1 MWEEIKANLLAFAN
15 TPLVTALF
23 TAFEVGVFAIIIFS
37 KTSVGK
43 KALATMKA
51 KYEVLLGYASDMKK
65 QAEQVVKT
73 ADGKIE
79 EIKAECDK
87 RLAVMMNY
95 NLALENLLGQLGEHI
110 PNKKVK
116 EDIENF
122 MSTKQERL
130 AQIAEYL
137 PNMEEYNALKAQ
149 AENVQEEI
157 EEAKKKATEELTAKI
172 ALYDEKCA
180 SLDKLLIRAEE
191 TLVSAEKPPVGEDY
205 EEATDTDPEEETL

>member
-15 TPLVTALF
+15 TPLATSLF
-23 TAFEVGVFAIIIFS
+23 TAFEVGVFALVIFS
-37 KTSVGK
+37 KTSLGK
-43 KALATMKA
+43 KALAAMKA

-65 QAEQVVKT
+65 QAEQVAKT
-73 ADGKIE
+73 ADEKIN
-79 EIKAECDK
+79 EIKTECDK

-95 NLALENLLGQLGEHI
+95 NLALENLIEKMGEHI

-116 EDIENF
+116 EDIETF
-122 MSTKQERL
+122 ISTKQERL
-130 AQIAEYL
+130 AEIAEYL

-149 AENVQEEI
+149 AEHIQAEI
-157 EEAKKKATEELTAKI
+157 EEAKRKATEELTAKI

-180 SLDKLLIRAEE
+180 SLDKLLDRAEE

-205 EEATDTDPEEETL
+205 EEATDTDPEKETL